1 MLVLVVAFLGAMY
14 VGKILF
20 PQDFVML
27 IENERLVAIGRFID
41 NHPLIYY
48 ICCIATSFITYW
60 LYCCAVSH
68 RKFLNWKECLL
79 IAICLVVNRLI
90 SFVDESIATHIS
102 IALFFILPTITKGN
116 LKDCAIVYSVHGLSQ
131 ALALSIREF
140 PMYFTNDL
148 TFVSGLLMTLD
159 CYLWLV
165 LFYML
170 NNYEKEK

>member
-1 MLVLVVAFLGAMY
+1 MLVLVVAFLGAMC
-14 VGKILF
+14 VGKIFF

-27 IENERLVAIGRFID
+27 IENERLVVIGRFID

-102 IALFFILPTITKGN
+102 IALFFILPAITKGN
-116 LKDCAIVYSVHGLSQ
+116 LKDCAIVYLVHGLSQ

-148 TFVSGLLMTLD
+148 TFDSGLLMTLD